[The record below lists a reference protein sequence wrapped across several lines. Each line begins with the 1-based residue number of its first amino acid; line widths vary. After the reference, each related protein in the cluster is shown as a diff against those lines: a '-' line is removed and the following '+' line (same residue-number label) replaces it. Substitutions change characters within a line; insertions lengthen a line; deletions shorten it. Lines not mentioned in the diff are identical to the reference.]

1 MRIDAF
7 AKINWTLDVVSKRPD
22 GYHNLDT
29 IMQSISLHDT
39 LEIERAGSIDVQV
52 DCTGVPNGTANL
64 AHRAAEA
71 YFALAGISGGAN
83 VHITKRIPSAAGL
96 GGGSTDAAAVLR
108 ALEVLY
114 EPLDEEKL
122 KKAAVSIGAD
132 VTFCLN
138 GGLAR
143 ATGIGEILEPH
154 EAGRVWLLLVKPA
167 CGVPTAEV
175 FSRLALPL
183 NKHPET
189 AKALLALKRGDLSS
203 LSGLLFNALEP
214 VTGAMAPEIAQIKA
228 GLIARGALG
237 ASMTGSGSCVFGV
250 FQDEKS
256 ACAALPYFK
265 DMDFSMVVHTGAI
278 SCR

>member
-7 AKINWTLDVVSKRPD
+7 AKINWTLDVASKRPD

-39 LEIERAGSIDVQV
+39 LEIERAPSIDVQV

-71 YFALAGISGGAN
+71 YFALAGIDGGAN

-108 ALEVLY
+108 ALEALY
-114 EPLDEEKL
+114 EPIGDEKL

-143 ATGIGEILEPH
+143 ATGIGEILEAH

-175 FSRLALPL
+175 FSRLSLPL
-183 NKHPET
+183 AKHPET
-189 AKALLALKRGDLSS
+189 TRALAALKSGDLIT
-203 LSGLLFNALEP
+203 LSGSLFNALEP
-214 VTGAMAPEIAQIKA
+214 VTSAMVPEIAKIKA
-228 GLIARGALG
+228 GLVERGALG

-250 FQDEKS
+250 FKDEAS
-256 ACAALPYFK
+256 ANAALPYFEH
-265 DMDFSMVVHTGAI
+265 MDFSMVVHT
-278 SCR
+278 RP